1 MSVDDVRNVL
11 SLSRSSLYYS
21 SDLSPEIIDNDEDAE
36 EIVNM
41 MYLLNFAVNINWIV
55 KILSIIT
62 MYKINRGS
70 FTNYVVGI
78 RTVL

>member
-41 MYLLNFAVNINWIV
+41 MYLLNFAVNIN
-55 KILSIIT
+55 
-62 MYKINRGS
+62 
-70 FTNYVVGI
+70 
-78 RTVL
+78 